1 MSEIIKKAV
10 CPYDCPTTCGFKAV
24 IEDGKLKK
32 IIPDERHPASAGILC
47 RKMRNY
53 ERSVNSPDRILTPLM
68 RTGKKGSGEFK
79 KISWDEAVDI
89 IGERWQDIISR
100 YGAGAVVYC
109 YYSGV
114 MSDIQ
119 RHCGEAFF
127 NRMGARPLVKTLCST
142 AKGVGYASVMGR
154 TACLD
159 PREIGGADM
168 YIVWGSNM
176 TATRIQSMPD
186 IVRAKNEGK
195 RVVLIEVC
203 AEAMKNFCDEKILVK
218 PGTDGALALAMM
230 HVLVR
235 EGMADED
242 FLRENTDGYDEFK
255 ETLPE
260 YTPEWAEKITG
271 VPAEAIEK
279 LAVEYG
285 SAKAPVIIL
294 GSGNSRYGNGAMT
307 VRLITILSHFT
318 GAWTRGGGIC
328 GCTTTDSAY
337 VKGELI
343 TRPDLRT
350 EKQPSV
356 NINQLGVAIK
366 DESVKTLYVYASN
379 PANSVSDTRAVIEG
393 LSREDL
399 FTVVHERFMTDT
411 ARYADIILPATF
423 SVEQSDIYQAYGYC
437 TLATARKAV
446 EPAGESKSN
455 WDTFRLL
462 AQKMGYDD
470 EHFKLTEDEML
481 DKILD
486 DPTPAV
492 SALSVE
498 DKKTLREGGWVAM
511 PFTDHHTWKTKTGK
525 IQIAN
530 EKLKD
535 RLPVFIEAHGGGY
548 PLRLV
553 SVPSEHTLNSIF
565 NERDDMKKARGELKL
580 FINPADAEE
589 RGINN
594 GDGIICFNDL
604 AEAAFKAAVTENVA
618 RGAVAAV
625 GIYDM
630 KNTPSGLGVN
640 ALQHDRL
647 SDRGEATTIND
658 NTVDIRL
665 G

>member
-32 IIPDERHPASAGILC
+32 IIPDENHPASAGILC

-195 RVVLIEVC
+195 KVVLIEVC

-235 EGMADED
+235 EGMADEN

-318 GAWTRGGGIC
+318 GACLFERRHRSRCSRRI
-328 GCTTTDSAY
+328 
-337 VKGELI
+337 V
-343 TRPDLRT
+343 
-350 EKQPSV
+350 
-356 NINQLGVAIK
+356 
-366 DESVKTLYVYASN
+366 
-379 PANSVSDTRAVIEG
+379 EG
-393 LSREDL
+393 LR
-399 FTVVHERFMTDT
+399 H
-411 ARYADIILPATF
+411 
-423 SVEQSDIYQAYGYC
+423 
-437 TLATARKAV
+437 
-446 EPAGESKSN
+446 
-455 WDTFRLL
+455 
-462 AQKMGYDD
+462 
-470 EHFKLTEDEML
+470 
-481 DKILD
+481 
-486 DPTPAV
+486 
-492 SALSVE
+492 
-498 DKKTLREGGWVAM
+498 
-511 PFTDHHTWKTKTGK
+511 
-525 IQIAN
+525 
-530 EKLKD
+530 
-535 RLPVFIEAHGGGY
+535 
-548 PLRLV
+548 
-553 SVPSEHTLNSIF
+553 
-565 NERDDMKKARGELKL
+565 
-580 FINPADAEE
+580 
-589 RGINN
+589 
-594 GDGIICFNDL
+594 
-604 AEAAFKAAVTENVA
+604 AA
-618 RGAVAAV
+618 
-625 GIYDM
+625 
-630 KNTPSGLGVN
+630 
-640 ALQHDRL
+640 
-647 SDRGEATTIND
+647 
-658 NTVDIRL
+658 
-665 G
+665 